1 MLGSD
6 TASDT
11 NMNLCMIILHVGN
24 STAAWCMM
32 DGSSIIK
39 QTRWLYLIQ
48 GCVSVDAMISID

>member
-1 MLGSD
+1 M
-6 TASDT
+6 ASDT

-24 STAAWCMM
+24 RTAAWCMM

-48 GCVSVDAMISID
+48 RCVSVDAMISID